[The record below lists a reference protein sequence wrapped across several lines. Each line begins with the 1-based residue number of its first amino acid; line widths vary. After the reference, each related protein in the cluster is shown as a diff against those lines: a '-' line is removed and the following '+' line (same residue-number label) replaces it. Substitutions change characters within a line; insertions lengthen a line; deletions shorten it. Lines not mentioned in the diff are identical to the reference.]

1 VVTPCVYFTPAMFIL
16 TIDDVYVYVHCLLLS
31 HLDVD
36 ECDSP
41 LDNKCEQLCENT
53 FGGYVCSCKEGY
65 NQDGHTTCT
74 GKISM
79 W

>member
-1 VVTPCVYFTPAMFIL
+1 MTSMYMNIVYYCHI
-16 TIDDVYVYVHCLLLS
+16 
-31 HLDVD
+31 LDVD

-65 NQDGHTTCT
+65 NQDGQTNCT

-79 W
+79 